1 MFEFDSYYLNQSS
14 TINTKNSNANL
25 NTTKK
30 DLNEKMDIFINNA
43 MNMNI
48 NPFSSPFDLNSM
60 NQTQTNNNNAND
72 NTNNNL

>member
-1 MFEFDSYYLNQSS
+1 
-14 TINTKNSNANL
+14 
-25 NTTKK
+25 
-30 DLNEKMDIFINNA
+30 MDIFINNA

-60 NQTQTNNNNAND
+60 NQTQTNNNNANV